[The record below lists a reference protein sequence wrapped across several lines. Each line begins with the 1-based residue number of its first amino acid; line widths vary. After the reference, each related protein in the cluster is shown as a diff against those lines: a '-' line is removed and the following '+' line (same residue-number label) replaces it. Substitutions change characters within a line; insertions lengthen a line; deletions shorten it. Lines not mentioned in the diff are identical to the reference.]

1 MKNTLT
7 DKSGNT
13 EYIKKIIATVQ
24 KLFNQCVHGCQGFAE
39 GTLWINLFTVLRFK
53 WSVKIHCVA
62 KILLAIWQT
71 FLHEDNRH

>member
-24 KLFNQCVHGCQGFAE
+24 KLFNQCVHGWQGFAE
-39 GTLWINLFTVLRFK
+39 GTL
-53 WSVKIHCVA
+53 
-62 KILLAIWQT
+62 
-71 FLHEDNRH
+71 